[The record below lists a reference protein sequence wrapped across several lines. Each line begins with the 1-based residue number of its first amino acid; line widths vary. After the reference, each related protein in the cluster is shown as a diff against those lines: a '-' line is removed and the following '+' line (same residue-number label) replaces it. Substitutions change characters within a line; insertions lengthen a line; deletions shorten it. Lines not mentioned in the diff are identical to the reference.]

1 MTAVSETSDKSAGA
15 HQHPS
20 ELERARAL
28 YERLRPQVETE
39 ENIGKLIILHVD
51 SGDYEISE
59 DNLGIKASHRL
70 QARHPG
76 SVPFAWRIGYNA
88 TDAIGGVLE
97 RTAP

>member
-1 MTAVSETSDKSAGA
+1 MTVAPETRDDRVVERGL
-15 HQHPS
+15 S
-20 ELERARAL
+20 ELGRRAQNL
-28 YERLRPQVETE
+28 YERLHPQVETE
-39 ENIGKLIILHVD
+39 ENIGKLIILDVD

-59 DNLGIKASHRL
+59 EKTGIPATHRL

-76 SVPFAWRIGYNA
+76 VLLYGLRIGYNA